1 MTMEIAD
8 KIKFWEN
15 MAQEDFEF
23 AQKLYQDKK
32 YLWSLFIAQLALEK
46 ALKARVI
53 EKTGKE
59 APKIHDLVRLAQ
71 IVDWHL
77 SKEQEKELEIITGFN
92 IEARYT
98 DYKEGL
104 KKVADQEYT
113 KEYITKSEEYLQWFL
128 KKS

>member
-1 MTMEIAD
+1 MEITD

-15 MAQEDFEF
+15 MAREDFVF
-23 AQKLYQDKK
+23 AKQLCDDKK
-32 YLWSLFIAQLALEK
+32 YLWSLFIAQLTLEK
-46 ALKARVI
+46 VLKARVI

-71 IVDWHL
+71 IADWQL
-77 SKEQEKELEIITGFN
+77 TKEQEKELEIITGFN

-104 KKVADQEYT
+104 KKIANQEYT
-113 KEYITKSEEYLQWFL
+113 KEYIAKSEEYLQWFL